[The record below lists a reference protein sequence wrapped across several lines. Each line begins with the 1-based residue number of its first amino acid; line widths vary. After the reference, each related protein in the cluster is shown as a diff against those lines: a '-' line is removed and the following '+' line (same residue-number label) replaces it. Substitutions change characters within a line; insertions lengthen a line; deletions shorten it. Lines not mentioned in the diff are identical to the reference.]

1 MMLNIP
7 AWECFEGCWR
17 PPRIVHGVS
26 MKVAMEM
33 KSPMNPEQFR
43 QLVNSNEAVSFE
55 GMDRKEV

>member
-1 MMLNIP
+1 
-7 AWECFEGCWR
+7 
-17 PPRIVHGVS
+17 
-26 MKVAMEM
+26 MEM